1 MGNLR
6 EYKLSELYKINS
18 GISTSASQAG
28 HGRAFVSFSTIFN
41 NFYLPDIIEDL
52 METTEKEQEIYS
64 IKKGDVFLTRT
75 SETIDELAMSCVAL
89 NDYPKTTFSGF
100 AKRLRPI
107 QTDKTYDKFM
117 AFFFRSSYFRRIIN
131 NHTNMTLRASF
142 NEDIFSYIKFYLP
155 DYKQQIKIG
164 DFLFSIKQKIIVNEK
179 VNSLL
184 LRKIKL
190 IYEQWFVHYEFPNK
204 SGKPFRTS
212 NGEFKYNKRAMRN
225 IPTIFDKVC
234 ISDLMILGEEKINP
248 QEHPDELFCHYSIP
262 SYDKYGIYLE
272 EKGIDIKSE
281 KFMVRDGDILVSKL
295 NPRFNRVIIPIKE
308 KNTISSTEFVIWRT
322 NDEKIRNFLFAVA
335 ISDGF
340 IRYCISNATGTSNS
354 HKRIDSTLMTDFSIY
369 ANSEYIS
376 LFGGE
381 ISLLVD
387 KFLKNK
393 QENLALEHAIDILL
407 PMFVNGQA
415 EIK

>member
-1 MGNLR
+1 MSNLR
-6 EYKLSELYKINS
+6 EYKLSELFKINS

-28 HGRAFVSFSTIFN
+28 HGSAFVSFSTIFN

-52 METTEKEQEIYS
+52 METTEEEQQTYS

-117 AFFFRSSYFRRIIN
+117 AFFFRSGYFRRIIN

-179 VNSLL
+179 VNLLL

-190 IYEQWFVHYEFPNK
+190 IYEQWFVYHEFPTK
-204 SGKPFRTS
+204 SGKPFRTG
-212 NGEFKYNKRAMRN
+212 NGEFKYNKRTMRD
-225 IPTIFDKVC
+225 IPTIFDKIC

-248 QEHPDELFCHYSIP
+248 QDHPDELFCHYSIP
-262 SYDKYGIYLE
+262 SYDKYGMYLE

-281 KFMVRDGDILVSKL
+281 KYVVRSGDILVSKL

-322 NDEKIRNFLFAVA
+322 NNEKIRNFLFAVA
-335 ISDGF
+335 ISDEF
-340 IRYCISNATGTSNS
+340 ISYCISNATGTSNS
-354 HKRIDSTLMTDFSIY
+354 HKRIDPTLMTDFSIY
-369 ANSEYIS
+369 ANSEYIN
-376 LFGGE
+376 LFGEE
-381 ISLLVD
+381 ISLFVD

-393 QENLALEHAIDILL
+393 QENLTLKHTIDILL
-407 PMFVNGQA
+407 PMFVSGQA

>member
-1 MGNLR
+1 MSNLR

-28 HGRAFVSFSTIFN
+28 HGSAFVSFSTIFN

-52 METTEKEQEIYS
+52 METTEKEQQTYS

-89 NDYPKTTFSGF
+89 KDYPKATFSGF

-107 QTDKTYDKFM
+107 QSDKTYDKFM

-142 NEDIFSYIKFYLP
+142 NEDIFSYIKIYLP

-164 DFLFSIKQKIIVNEK
+164 DFLFSIKQKIIINEK

-190 IYEQWFVHYEFPNK
+190 IYEQWFVHYEFPNE
-204 SGKPFRTS
+204 SGKPFRTD
-212 NGEFKYNKRAMRN
+212 NGEFKCDKKTMRD
-225 IPTIFDKVC
+225 IPTFFDKIC

-281 KFMVRDGDILVSKL
+281 KYVVRDGDILVSKL

-322 NDEKIRNFLFAVA
+322 NNEKIRNFLFAVA
-335 ISDGF
+335 ISEGF
-340 IRYCISNATGTSNS
+340 ISYCISNATGTSNS
-354 HKRIDSTLMTDFSIY
+354 HKRIDPTLMTEFFIY
-369 ANSEYIS
+369 ANSEYIN

-393 QENLALEHAIDILL
+393 QENLTLEHTIDMLL
-407 PMFVNGQA
+407 PMFVSGQA